1 MNILSLPAYLEGV
14 SAEKAGGL
22 SVASPRHAQKRDC
35 GLFTLIPNANRF
47 TIFVPIELSGYDF
60 KCVVIKYYPKQ
71 DCALCVFFFAV
82 K

>member
-1 MNILSLPAYLEGV
+1 MNILGLPAYLEGV

-47 TIFVPIELSGYDF
+47 TIFYLRF
-60 KCVVIKYYPKQ
+60 
-71 DCALCVFFFAV
+71 
-82 K
+82 